1 MLVEKFKATGQV
13 LIERDL
19 NQNMAFISESSLA
32 AVGTPIDERTE
43 EQAKNQTAHLADI
56 LIKELQDADTIII
69 GAPVYN
75 FGPPASLKAW
85 ADLVARAG
93 TTFRYGENGPEGI
106 LEGKKAYIIAVSGGT
121 TIGGDSDFMSGW
133 LKFFLGFIGISDVEI
148 IIADGIFG
156 QDGEQK
162 VEAAKQIVANI

>member
-1 MLVEKFKATGQV
+1 MLAEKFKAKGEV

-19 NQNMAFISESSLA
+19 NKNMAFISESSLA
-32 AVGTPIDERTE
+32 AVGTPAGERTE
-43 EQAKNQTAHLADI
+43 EQAKNQTAHLANI
-56 LIKELQDADTIII
+56 LIKELKDADTIII

-75 FGPPASLKAW
+75 FGPPASLKTW

-133 LKFFLGFIGISDVEI
+133 LKFFLGFIGISDVEMI
-148 IIADGIFG
+148 VADGIFG
-156 QDGEQK
+156 QGGEQK

>member
-1 MLVEKFKATGQV
+1 MLAEKFKAKGKV

-19 NQNMAFISESSLA
+19 NQDMAFISGSSLA
-32 AVGTPIDERTE
+32 AVGTPIDERTK
-43 EQAKNQTAHLADI
+43 EQMESQTAHLADT

-121 TIGGDSDFMSGW
+121 TIGGDSDFMSEW

-162 VEAAKQIVANI
+162 VKAAKKIVANI

>member
-1 MLVEKFKATGQV
+1 MK
-13 LIERDL
+13 
-19 NQNMAFISESSLA
+19 
-32 AVGTPIDERTE
+32 
-43 EQAKNQTAHLADI
+43 
-56 LIKELQDADTIII
+56 DADTIII

-133 LKFFLGFIGISDVEI
+133 LKFFLGFIGIRDVEI